1 MFNKILKDLR
11 KSQGLSQKEL
21 ADKTG
26 ISVHT
31 INSYESGR
39 REPNNKNLQILEQY
53 FQVSRGFLLGTI
65 KPNDFF
71 EDQSAIQANLDLIA
85 EQIIKLKNNMRI
97 AESHQNKIATT
108 ILLKTIDYINKDILC
123 HLDSCFTEEDI
134 FSFFNSIEQLNTL
147 GKQETLKR
155 IEEMSMI
162 ETYRSNK

>member
-1 MFNKILKDLR
+1 
-11 KSQGLSQKEL
+11 
-21 ADKTG
+21 
-26 ISVHT
+26 
-31 INSYESGR
+31 
-39 REPNNKNLQILEQY
+39 
-53 FQVSRGFLLGTI
+53 
-65 KPNDFF
+65 
-71 EDQSAIQANLDLIA
+71 
-85 EQIIKLKNNMRI
+85 MRI